1 MFQKQERRK
10 QMEGVLVLRRDGR
23 SKERGPERWRDQ
35 GKYGIWR
42 GVGVT

>member
-35 GKYGIWR
+35 GKYGI
-42 GVGVT
+42 